1 MTQIEKAHDL
11 KETLIGIID
20 FMQHAG
26 VSYDNAANG
35 EARRLAVCILTLAE
49 DTKATPSLLSMMGLK
64 EIPILD
70 SSPDYNE
77 KLDLP
82 LCGLAIV
89 TLGAKTM
96 SYIPRFDKNP
106 NIKNLSFDLW
116 WNKPVI
122 INKNENVSM
131 TRRDIVYAVAA
142 SNVGTTNPRLHTA
155 FEEISRSVPFGQ
167 VTSGSLNADMVL
179 PLFASVRQ
187 ISYELL
193 GSLYDHVPQYFKSR
207 E

>member
-1 MTQIEKAHDL
+1 MTQMEKAQGL
-11 KETLIGIID
+11 EGTLIGIID

-26 VSYDNAANG
+26 VSFDKAANG

-49 DTKATPSLLSMMGLK
+49 DTKTTPSLLSRMGLK
-64 EIPILD
+64 EIPFLD

-82 LCGLAIV
+82 LSGLTLV

-96 SYIPRFDKNP
+96 SYIPRFDKSP

-122 INKNENVSM
+122 INKDENVSM
-131 TRRDIVYAVAA
+131 TRRDIVYAVAS
-142 SNVGTTNPRLHTA
+142 SNVGTTNPRLHAA

-167 VTSGSLNADMVL
+167 VTTATLNNDMVM

-193 GSLYDHVPQYFKSR
+193 GSLYDHVPQYFKPK